1 MRHRRDT
8 KKKLGR
14 NKSHRKAL
22 MRNMTISFF
31 QNQKITTTMVK
42 AKQLKRVVERL
53 ITLGRKGTLADIRK
67 INQFVNHPQT
77 VKKIVDI
84 SKKYTDRNSGYT
96 QIIKVG
102 FRRGD
107 GAEKVIIKL
116 L

>member
-1 MRHRRDT
+1 MRHKRDT

-31 QNQKITTTMVK
+31 QNQKLITTLPK
-42 AKQLKRVVERL
+42 AKQLKRIIERL
-53 ITLGRKGTLADIRK
+53 ITLGKKGTLSDIRK

-84 SKKYTDRNSGYT
+84 SKKYIDRNGGYT

-107 GAEKVIIKL
+107 GAEEAIIKL